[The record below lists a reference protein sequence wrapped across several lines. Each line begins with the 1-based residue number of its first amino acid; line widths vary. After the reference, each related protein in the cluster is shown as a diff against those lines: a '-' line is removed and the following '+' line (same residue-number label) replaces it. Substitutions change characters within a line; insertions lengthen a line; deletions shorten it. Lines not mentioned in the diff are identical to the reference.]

1 MNGHEKGQTHVE
13 YNPATNTTE
22 PVTEPNTATNTTES
36 TTSAAEPTTA
46 DPNDPNA
53 TVEIIISDNNHD
65 IAFRMKKNVKMG
77 KVMAR
82 YAEQEGRNRATMRFL
97 FDGDKIVDSDTPA
110 SVSSVVASGSA
121 QD

>member
-22 PVTEPNTATNTTES
+22 PVTEPNTAINITETT
-36 TTSAAEPTTA
+36 TYAVEPTTA

-53 TVEIIISDNNHD
+53 TVEIVISDNNNAM
-65 IAFRMKKNVKMG
+65 AFRIKKNAKMG
-77 KVMAR
+77 KLMAR

-97 FDGDKIVDSDTPA
+97 LDGDKIVDSDTPA